1 MCDFAHLH
9 CHTQYSLLDGA
20 SDIDMMLKK
29 AAANGMPA
37 AAITDHGNMF
47 GVFKF
52 FSTAKKYKIKPIL
65 GCEVYVVEDRFQKK
79 FTREIRD
86 KRYHQLLL
94 AKNAKGYSNLMQL
107 VSLGFIDGMYNDFP
121 RVDKALIK
129 QYADGIIA
137 TSCCIGAEVP
147 QAIIHKGEEE
157 AEKILLEWREIF
169 GDDYYVELQRHHIE
183 DIDGTGWSQEA
194 VNQVLIRIAKKYD
207 IKIIATNDSHYVNL
221 ADATAHDILLCLQT
235 GKDISDPDR
244 FKFPNDQF
252 FFKTQEEMKELFKD
266 VPQAIENTLEIAEKV
281 QHLSL
286 ERDVL
291 LPAYTIPESFATQDD
306 YLQYIT
312 YEGAKMRWGELIPI
326 HIKERLDFELSV
338 IKDMGFPGYFLI
350 VQDFISEAKRIG
362 VAVGPGRGSASGS
375 AVAYAI
381 GITNVDPIKYNLLFE
396 RFLNPERVS
405 MPDMDIDFDDVG
417 RQKVIDYVIQK
428 YGKNQVAQIITY
440 GTMAAKSAIR
450 DVARVLKL
458 PLSESDK
465 LAKLVPEVPK
475 ITLKTAYSD
484 VPELKEIREND
495 TTLRGQTLQLAEE
508 LEGSIRNRGIHAA
521 GVIIAPGD
529 IKSFVPVCNA
539 KDSDLLVTQ
548 FDGKYIESAGML
560 KMDFLGLK
568 TLTILNFAVQLIEKN
583 YRTKI
588 ILDNIPLD
596 DTKTYELFQRG
607 ETVGTF
613 QFESEGMQKHLKD
626 LKPDCFEDLIAM
638 NALYRPGPMDY
649 IPNYIKRKHG
659 IEPIVYDLP
668 EMEEYLK
675 DTYGIT
681 VYQEQVML
689 LSQKLG
695 GFSKARADD
704 LRKAMG
710 KKDRMRLD
718 SLKPQFMEGAAQQ
731 GLDLQI
737 LEKVWTDW
745 EAFASYA
752 FNKSHSTCYAYIAF
766 HTAYLKAHYPAEF
779 MAAVL
784 SHNMNNIKDVYFFMH
799 ECRRMNI
806 AILGPDINES
816 DVKFSVNKKGEI
828 RFALSAIKGVGEAA
842 VSGIISERDE
852 NGAFDDVFDFVKR
865 VNLRAVNKKNIEM
878 LAQAG
883 AFDSFRHIHRAQ
895 YFVESKEGGNYV
907 DKLIRFGNQYKQQK
921 DSNTASLFGS
931 SSDDLI
937 IPPDVPHSNKYDDF
951 TRLQKEKEVMGIYLT
966 GHPLDNFAHTIQ
978 LYTQA
983 TLSNIM
989 DFKNRNSIG
998 VAALITDVQKKLD
1011 SKGKYFA
1018 IVKIEDID
1026 SDMELRFFGED
1037 YNKFMSYFEIGNRLL
1052 FQGFLRPF
1060 YNDND
1065 RYEYKILNISYLQD
1079 VMSQKAKGI
1088 AVAIPYN
1095 AVDDN
1100 FIDILF
1106 KILKKHKGKK
1116 HFYLYVIDD
1125 NNENIQFHSKSFMVE
1140 ISEELILNLSK
1151 NLSCNVKIL

>member
-1 MCDFAHLH
+1 
-9 CHTQYSLLDGA
+9 
-20 SDIDMMLKK
+20 
-29 AAANGMPA
+29 
-37 AAITDHGNMF
+37 
-47 GVFKF
+47 
-52 FSTAKKYKIKPIL
+52 
-65 GCEVYVVEDRFQKK
+65 VYVVEDRFQKK
-79 FTREIRD
+79 FTRDVKD

-94 AKNAKGYSNLMQL
+94 AKNAVGYRNLMQI
-107 VSLGFIDGMYNDFP
+107 VSLGFLDGLYNDFP
-121 RVDKALIK
+121 RVDRALIE
-129 QYADGIIA
+129 QHSEGIIA

-147 QAIIHKGEEE
+147 QAIIHRGEEE
-157 AEKILLEWREIF
+157 AEKILLDWRKIF

-183 DIDGTGWSQEA
+183 DIDNTGWSQEA
-194 VNQVLIRIAKKYD
+194 VNQVLIKLAKKNG

-221 ADATAHDILLCLQT
+221 ADARAHDILLCLQT
-235 GKDISDPDR
+235 GKNISDPDR
-244 FKFPNDQF
+244 FKFANDQF

-266 VPQAIENTLEIAEKV
+266 VPDAIENTLEIAEKV

-286 ERDVL
+286 EREVL

-306 YLQYIT
+306 YLKYLT
-312 YEGAKMRWGELIPI
+312 YEGARKRWGELIPTG
-326 HIKERLDFELSV
+326 IKERLDFELSV
-338 IKDMGFPGYFLI
+338 IKDMKFPGYFLI
-350 VQDFISEAKRIG
+350 VQDFIGEAKRMG

-417 RQKVIDYVIQK
+417 RQKVIDYVVQK
-428 YGKNQVAQIITY
+428 YGHNQVAQIITY

-450 DVARVLKL
+450 DVGRVLKL
-458 PLSESDK
+458 PLSETDK
-465 LAKLVPEVPK
+465 MAKLVPEVPK
-475 ITLKTAYSD
+475 ITLKTAYHD
-484 VPELKEIREND
+484 VPELREIREMD
-495 TTLRGQTLQLAEE
+495 TSLRGETLQLAEE

-529 IKSFVPVCNA
+529 IKNFVPVCKA
-539 KDSDLLVTQ
+539 KDSELLVTQ

-568 TLTILNFAVQLIEKN
+568 TLTILNFAIQLIEKN
-583 YRTKI
+583 YGI
-588 ILDNIPLD
+588 NIDLDNIPLD
-596 DTKTYELFQRG
+596 DVKTFELYQKG
-607 ETVGTF
+607 ETIGTF

-638 NALYRPGPMDY
+638 NALYRPGPMEY

-659 IEPIVYDLP
+659 TEAVHYDLA
-668 EMEEYLK
+668 EMDEFLK

-710 KKDRMRLD
+710 KKDRVKLD
-718 SLKPQFMEGAAQQ
+718 SLKPQFMEGAKER

-752 FNKSHSTCYAYIAF
+752 FNKSHSTCYAYVAF
-766 HTAYLKAHYPAEF
+766 QTAYLKAHYPAEF

-784 SHNMNNIKDVYFFMH
+784 SHNMNNVKDIYFFMN

-828 RFALSAIKGVGEAA
+828 RYALSAIKGVGESA
-842 VSGIISERDE
+842 VTAIIEERDAHGNFE
-852 NGAFDDVFDFVKR
+852 DVYDLVKR
-865 VNLRAVNKKNIEM
+865 VSLRAVNKKNIEM

-883 AFDSFRHIHRAQ
+883 AFDSFTHIHRAQ
-895 YFVESKEGGNYV
+895 YFVELKDGGNYV
-907 DKLIRFGNQYKQQK
+907 DRLIRFGNQYKQQK
-921 DSNTASLFGS
+921 EANVSSLFGG
-931 SSDDLI
+931 SSDDMI

-966 GHPLDNFAHTIQ
+966 GHPLDDFSNTID
-978 LYTQA
+978 LYAQA
-983 TLSNIM
+983 TLNNIM
-989 DFKNRNSIG
+989 EYKNRNSIT

-1011 SKGKYFA
+1011 AKGKYFA
-1018 IVKIEDID
+1018 VVKIEDKEE
-1026 SDMELRFFGED
+1026 DMELRFFGED
-1037 YNKFMSYFEIGNRLL
+1037 YNKFMSYFEIGNRLM

-1060 YNDND
+1060 YSDNE
-1065 RYEYKILNISYLQD
+1065 RYEFKISNIQYLQD
-1079 VMSQKAKGI
+1079 VLELKSKGI
-1088 AVAIPYN
+1088 VLAVPYLYIN
-1095 AVDDN
+1095 VE

-1106 KILKKHKGKK
+1106 KTLKKFKGKK
-1116 HFYLYVIDD
+1116 PFHLYVIDD
-1125 NNENIQFHSKSFMVE
+1125 NNDKLQFHSKSYMVE
-1140 ISEELILNLSK
+1140 ITESLILNLSK
-1151 NLSCNVKIL
+1151 FLPCKVKIL

>member
-20 SDIDMMLKK
+20 SDIDVMLKK

-79 FTREIRD
+79 FTRDVRD
-86 KRYHQLLL
+86 KRYHQLLM
-94 AKNAKGYSNLMQL
+94 AKNAKGYSNLMQI
-107 VSLGFIDGMYNDFP
+107 VSLGFIDGLYNDFP
-121 RVDKALIK
+121 RVDKSLIK
-129 QYADGIIA
+129 QYAEGIIA

-157 AEKILLEWREIF
+157 AEKILMEWREIF
-169 GDDYYVELQRHHIE
+169 GDDYYIELQRHHIE

-194 VNQVLIRIAKKYD
+194 VNQVLVKLARKND

-221 ADATAHDILLCLQT
+221 ADAKAHDILLCLQT

-244 FKFPNDQF
+244 FKFANDQF

-266 VPQAIENTLEIAEKV
+266 IPEAIENTLEIAEKV

-306 YLQYIT
+306 YLEFLT
-312 YEGAKMRWGELIPI
+312 YDGAKRRWGDLIPI
-326 HIKERLDFELSV
+326 SIKERLDFELSV
-338 IKDMGFPGYFLI
+338 IRDMKFPGYFLI
-350 VQDFISEAKRIG
+350 VQDFIGEAKRLG

-417 RQKVIDYVIQK
+417 RQKVIDYVIHK
-428 YGKNQVAQIITY
+428 YGQSQVAQIITY

-484 VPELKEIREND
+484 VPELKDIREND

-529 IKSFVPVCNA
+529 IKNFVPVCKA

-583 YRTKI
+583 YGTK
-588 ILDNIPLD
+588 LDLDEIPLD
-596 DTKTYELFQRG
+596 DSKTYELYQRG
-607 ETVGTF
+607 ETIGTF

-638 NALYRPGPMDY
+638 NALFRPGPMEY

-659 IEPIVYDLP
+659 KETVHYDLP

-710 KKDRMRLD
+710 KKDKVKLD
-718 SLKPQFMEGAAQQ
+718 SLKPQFMEGAQQ
-731 GLDLQI
+731 RGLDVQV

-784 SHNMNNIKDVYFFMH
+784 SHNMNNVKDIYFFMN

-816 DVKFSVNKKGEI
+816 DIKFAVNKKGEI
-828 RFALSAIKGVGEAA
+828 RYALSAIKGVGEAA
-842 VSGIISERDE
+842 VSGIISERE
-852 NGAFDDVFDFVKR
+852 ANGSFEDVFDFVKR

-883 AFDSFRHIHRAQ
+883 AFDSFANIHRAQ
-895 YFVESKEGGNYV
+895 YFVENKDGGSYV
-907 DKLIRFGNQYKQQK
+907 DRLIRFGNQYKQQK
-921 DSNTASLFGS
+921 ESSTISLFGGN
-931 SSDDLI
+931 SDDMI
-937 IPPDVPHSNKYDDF
+937 IPPDVPHANKYDDF

-966 GHPLDNFAHTIQ
+966 GHPLDEFDITISM
-978 LYTQA
+978 YAQA

-989 DFKNRNSIG
+989 DFKNRNSIA
-998 VAALITDVQKKLD
+998 VAALITDVQKKMD
-1011 SKGKYFA
+1011 SKGRYFA
-1018 IVKIEDID
+1018 IVKIEDLEG
-1026 SDMELRFFGED
+1026 DMELRFFSED

-1052 FQGFLRPF
+1052 FQGFLRPY
-1060 YNDND
+1060 YNDNE
-1065 RYEYKILNISYLQD
+1065 RYEFKISNIQYLQD
-1079 VMSQKAKGI
+1079 VLELKAKGMV
-1088 AVAIPYN
+1088 VAALYTDVN
-1095 AVDDN
+1095 DE

-1106 KILKKHKGKK
+1106 KLLKKNKGKK
-1116 HFYLYVIDD
+1116 IFYLYLIDE
-1125 NNENIQFHSKSFMVE
+1125 NNEKLQFHSKSYMVE
-1140 ISEELILNLSK
+1140 ISETFILNLSK
-1151 NLSCNVKIL
+1151 FLPCKVKII